1 VSWLWEAN
9 VIHMIET
16 WALEQVRYN
25 FYVPPVLFDQRD
37 IPPGLSYPVPNK
49 PVTPFPGVVKY
60 LLPDRASE
68 APKGHHSARMQPN
81 PHSAKMLTVY
91 GENFSK
97 ADPLH
102 VFFGSEPSPYVEVR
116 CSEVMGCLPPETEA
130 AKRRPIILVRD
141 DGVVFPSSILY
152 P

>member
-1 VSWLWEAN
+1 
-9 VIHMIET
+9 M
-16 WALEQVRYN
+16 
-25 FYVPPVLFDQRD
+25 P
-37 IPPGLSYPVPNK
+37 
-49 PVTPFPGVVKY
+49 
-60 LLPDRASE
+60 PDRASE
-68 APKGHHSARMQPN
+68 APKGHHTARMQPN

-97 ADPLH
+97 ADPLQI
-102 VFFGSEPSPYVEVR
+102 FFGSEPSPYVEVR

-130 AKRRPIILVRD
+130 AKRRPVILVRD

>member
-1 VSWLWEAN
+1 
-9 VIHMIET
+9 MIET

-37 IPPGLSYPVPNK
+37 IHPGLSYPVPNK
-49 PVTPFPGVVKY
+49 PVTPFPGVHRY
-60 LLPDRASE
+60 LPPDRVSVIQ
-68 APKGHHSARMQPN
+68 KGHHSARMQPN
-81 PHSAKMLTVY
+81 GPHSAKMLTIY

-102 VFFGSEPSPYVEVR
+102 IFFGSEPSPYVEVR
-116 CSEVMGCLPPETEA
+116 ASVVMGCLPPETEV